1 MIVCKSVKE
10 VEMWEK
16 RNKGKRLSKR
26 LYMNVYLR
34 ENENCC
40 AYLYACLLEQKCE
53 VARVLTCSYVCIYA
67 KRRASA
73 HSNAYV
79 SVYTYI
85 YNCLC
90 A

>member
-16 RNKGKRLSKR
+16 RNKAKRLPI
-26 LYMNVYLR
+26 YMHMNVYLR
-34 ENENCC
+34 ENENRY
-40 AYLYACLLEQKCE
+40 AYLYACFLEQKCE

-73 HSNAYV
+73 HSIAYV
-79 SVYTYI
+79 SLYVY
-85 YNCLC
+85 L
-90 A
+90 